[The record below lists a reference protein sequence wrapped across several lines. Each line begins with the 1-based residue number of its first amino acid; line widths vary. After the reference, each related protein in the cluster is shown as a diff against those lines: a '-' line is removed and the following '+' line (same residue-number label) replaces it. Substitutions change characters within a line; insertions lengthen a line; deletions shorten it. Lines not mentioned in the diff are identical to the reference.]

1 MSRVRAS
8 PCLRVLDKRGA
19 AGTVLRGPRP
29 SDHGDHGGAA
39 ETVHCG
45 CGERGV
51 WRLSGSFEGTSSV
64 KVTLKQKD
72 EKEKEKERQKEK
84 EEAKKA
90 KKTLRHFSDRVFMLP
105 DVQGWRGFIESNEA
119 KAALALVQDLPFF
132 SAYHGSLGLYD
143 HVTFTVR
150 RGLSGLE
157 AVDLVAERLG
167 VPFA

>member
-1 MSRVRAS
+1 MQVS
-8 PCLRVLDKRGA
+8 
-19 AGTVLRGPRP
+19 
-29 SDHGDHGGAA
+29 
-39 ETVHCG
+39 
-45 CGERGV
+45 
-51 WRLSGSFEGTSSV
+51 
-64 KVTLKQKD
+64 LKQKD

-119 KAALALVQDLPFF
+119 KAALGLVQDLPFS
-132 SAYHGSLGLYD
+132 SAYHESLGLYD

-157 AVDLVAERLG
+157 AVDLVAQRLVVGLAFFLIHLGCHALEIWIIFRVPRCWQFVFG
-167 VPFA
+167 VLVSPDE